1 MVVWTVQASPV
12 SQLDLEVPVACEWLI
27 SVDFPVVAPQATI
40 YQVIVDNEVSGFR
53 WQGEVD
59 ALGTVTELQGP

>member
-1 MVVWTVQASPV
+1 MVVWAVQAPPV
-12 SQLDLEVPVACEWLI
+12 SELDLEVPVACEWLI

-40 YQVIVDNEVSGFR
+40 YQVVVDNELSGLH

-59 ALGTVTELQGP
+59 ATGEVTELQGP